1 LFGGDLTRCAAQK
14 QSDYERLAQRRK
26 AVKEKLEQCVTSF
39 RCARSLLIVPDRYR
53 REKEQELVEKQA
65 MQQVEEQKRGAQ
77 RRAEVLKFLQM
88 VTKPFC
94 LHDDT
99 LDDAPLPFRD
109 ATIPAE
115 VP

>member
-1 LFGGDLTRCAAQK
+1 MTRCAAQK

-39 RCARSLLIVPDRYR
+39 RCARSLLIAPDRYR